1 MTTTEQRPT
10 LNWEGK
16 AEDGSAVTYQMA
28 FGYLNNEPTAM
39 LFVGDHLSIIPRD
52 ILIEAYTN
60 GWANKEKK

>member
-16 AEDGSAVTYQMA
+16 AGDGSAVTYQMA
-28 FGYLNNEPTAM
+28 FGYFNNEPTAL

-60 GWANKEKK
+60 GWANEEKN